1 MVSRHKRYQR
11 IYMTNQ
17 LMDNYMYFLEYWLKN
32 VLFRQLVNSMTI
44 ESTKQVTLG
53 DQLADAINLLAAP
66 GLYFQCLSYIS
77 FWLEF

>member
-1 MVSRHKRYQR
+1 
-11 IYMTNQ
+11 
-17 LMDNYMYFLEYWLKN
+17 
-32 VLFRQLVNSMTI
+32 MTI

-77 FWLEF
+77 FWLEFWIFYLKFYVVNLC